1 MATRLAT
8 PRNFITVTPVSSTN
22 NSSNATPMSTSSAS
36 TTTTDV
42 QQSTQITPVTLH
54 HVLQQ
59 VTYFSKNSKFTR
71 IKKN

>member
-22 NSSNATPMSTSSAS
+22 ASATPSAS
-36 TTTTDV
+36 TTTDV
-42 QQSTQITPVTLH
+42 QTTQITSVTLH

-59 VTYFSKNSKFTR
+59 VSFVFKISLQYSFTENRKFSLSKL
-71 IKKN
+71 